1 MNVYFAAK
9 DAGLYVGTCSPRDGA
24 TRYRF
29 FTNGEWSNGL
39 PVQDYNSGDG
49 VKTVLGRKDA
59 LLWLSGYQ
67 AGRNSVKDLYGY
79 GPEERTGQ

>member
-1 MNVYFAAK
+1 MNIYQAAEE
-9 DAGLYVGTCSPRDGA
+9 AGLYVGAWSPGDGV

-29 FTNGEWSNGL
+29 FDHGVMSNGL

-59 LLWLSGYQ
+59 LLWLAGYR
-67 AGRNSVKDLYGY
+67 AGRYSHG
-79 GPEERTGQ
+79 R